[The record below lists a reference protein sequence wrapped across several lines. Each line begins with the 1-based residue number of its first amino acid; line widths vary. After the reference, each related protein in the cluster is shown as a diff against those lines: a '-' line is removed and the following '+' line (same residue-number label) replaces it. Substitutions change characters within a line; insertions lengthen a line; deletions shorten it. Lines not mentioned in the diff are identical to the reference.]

1 MTGLIV
7 NTGQTKQVRYHPHH
21 AVGFIERYLD
31 KVWRYWLRQGSLI
44 QGFQIGLNTGQRS
57 PQLMADVGDKEAT
70 LPLFLVLLCRIM
82 QDSYQTR
89 NEARLPPYQGKANPQ
104 A

>member
-1 MTGLIV
+1 
-7 NTGQTKQVRYHPHH
+7 
-21 AVGFIERYLD
+21 
-31 KVWRYWLRQGSLI
+31 
-44 QGFQIGLNTGQRS
+44 
-57 PQLMADVGDKEAT
+57 MADVRDKETT

-104 A
+104 AQVLTIFILRIYRQLRNIGNQIPQIILV

>member
-1 MTGLIV
+1 
-7 NTGQTKQVRYHPHH
+7 
-21 AVGFIERYLD
+21 
-31 KVWRYWLRQGSLI
+31 
-44 QGFQIGLNTGQRS
+44 
-57 PQLMADVGDKEAT
+57 MADVRDKEAT